1 MPGLRRHEV
10 ADLAG
15 ISDTW
20 YTWLEQGRDIRLS
33 SDAVTALARA
43 LGLEG
48 ESARH
53 LRRLAG
59 LGLDSVDT
67 PTTFDPVLL
76 ELLTQWEPTP
86 AYIAN
91 GRLDLL
97 ACNRAYRAVLVD
109 LEALPVEER
118 NALWLFFANDDI
130 RMRLGEWE
138 DEAAD
143 VMARFRAESAKS
155 PGDPLSADLVARLM
169 DRSPEFRALWPLHD
183 VRRFSGH
190 TQLIV
195 HPSVGEIRTRLVQ
208 FRPVDQPG
216 LIVMLHHPVSEVDRE
231 RLVRVVDAFE

>member
-1 MPGLRRHEV
+1 MAEPPTPSPRPGRESVADEARRSELAAYLKARRAALTPAAAGLSGAGRRRVPGLRRHEV

-97 ACNRAYRAVLVD
+97 ACNRAYRAV
-109 LEALPVEER
+109 
-118 NALWLFFANDDI
+118 
-130 RMRLGEWE
+130 
-138 DEAAD
+138 
-143 VMARFRAESAKS
+143 
-155 PGDPLSADLVARLM
+155 
-169 DRSPEFRALWPLHD
+169 
-183 VRRFSGH
+183 
-190 TQLIV
+190 
-195 HPSVGEIRTRLVQ
+195 
-208 FRPVDQPG
+208 
-216 LIVMLHHPVSEVDRE
+216 
-231 RLVRVVDAFE
+231 